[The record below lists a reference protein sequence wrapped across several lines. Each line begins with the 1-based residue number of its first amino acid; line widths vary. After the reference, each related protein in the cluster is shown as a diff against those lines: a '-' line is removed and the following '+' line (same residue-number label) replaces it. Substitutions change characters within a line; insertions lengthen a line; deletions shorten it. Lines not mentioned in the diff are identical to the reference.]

1 LVTTILHI
9 LPSIGIVPIKL
20 IATDDGIEAS
30 EEGFDFFDS
39 FGCRLRGDGKYIA
52 LRKVMMS
59 EYPTVHS
66 LMVEILITS
75 GFRAEC

>member
-1 LVTTILHI
+1 MTVLKLRKKV
-9 LPSIGIVPIKL
+9 SISSTVLGV
-20 IATDDGIEAS
+20 GS
-30 EEGFDFFDS
+30 G
-39 FGCRLRGDGKYIA
+39 GDGKYIA